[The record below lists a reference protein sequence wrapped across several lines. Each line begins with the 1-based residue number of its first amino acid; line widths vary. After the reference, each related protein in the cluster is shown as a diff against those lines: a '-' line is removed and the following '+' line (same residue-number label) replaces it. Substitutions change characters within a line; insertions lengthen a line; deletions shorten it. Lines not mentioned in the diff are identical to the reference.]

1 MGREAV
7 FFSPLVSL
15 SHIKVVYQA
24 AGLFNV
30 KIIYIAE
37 YYNWST
43 QSLQM
48 LDQLL
53 PGF

>member
-1 MGREAV
+1 MKFYILKYEIGQEAV
-7 FFSPLVSL
+7 FFSPLMTL

-24 AGLFNV
+24 AEMFNV

-43 QSLQM
+43 
-48 LDQLL
+48 
-53 PGF
+53 